1 MHRSDVPYSLAFQV
15 WRPSPTVNRST
26 GTGCYSLVG
35 DNRFISASLSD
46 GILKVT
52 PSPRDYIMFQP
63 RDVLGFYIRSVSI
76 RSPDEIPNG
85 LVIQTSPKRFTSE
98 LVWYTSIS
106 SYIRMLTVD
115 DCPCSVGH
123 KGILVS
129 STQAAPVISVGM
141 SKYMYTCST
150 NTRWKISV
158 ISLSL
163 SLSFIHTITTLATYP
178 CRPSTS
184 QQTSSPSAT
193 SFMPSSIR
201 NHKPTSTI
209 TTSPSA
215 TSLMPSSIQTH
226 QPTSTVTMSHIIH
239 PSSSQSIAIKE
250 TPTQSMAIATG
261 LMYASMSPTPFV
273 EETTTR
279 HLSATLS
286 TNSTPPPRV
295 GQQVSRLLIAGCV
308 SAVAIIILSSLT
320 VVTVVC
326 CFKRRRYPKDD
337 QVVTKIADE
346 HHYDCVMP
354 AHRAS
359 EHESRSNHQ
368 SKFAK
373 ECDPIDMKMN
383 AAYATTSELHSVEIN
398 ENVAYNVY
406 ARIMTTT
413 DSQIYENY
421 CY

>member
-35 DNRFISASLSD
+35 DNRFSSASLSN
-46 GILKVT
+46 GILRVT
-52 PSPRDYIMFQP
+52 PSPQDYIIFQP

-85 LVIQTSPKRFTSE
+85 LVIQTSPKKFTSE

-106 SYIRMLTVD
+106 PNIRMLTVD
-115 DCPCSVGH
+115 DCPYSVGH

-129 STQAAPVISVGM
+129 LTQAAPVISVGM

-158 ISLSL
+158 ISLSH
-163 SLSFIHTITTLATYP
+163 SYTQITTLATYP

-184 QQTSSPSAT
+184 QQKSLSIAT
-193 SFMPSSIR
+193 SFMSSSIQTYQT
-201 NHKPTSTI
+201 TSTI
-209 TTSPSA
+209 TTSPLA
-215 TSLMPSSIQTH
+215 TSLTMRTH
-226 QPTSTVTMSHIIH
+226 PPTSTVTMGLIIH
-239 PSSSQSIAIKE
+239 PSSSQSKE

-261 LMYASMSPTPFV
+261 LNMYASMSPTLFV

-279 HLSATLS
+279 QVSATLS
-286 TNSTPPPRV
+286 TNSTPPPRM

-308 SAVAIIILSSLT
+308 SAVAVIILSSLT

-359 EHESRSNHQ
+359 EHESKCNHR